1 VQPLP
6 FRVRLNPNHAGR
18 LENLSIA
25 TPLHKMTEAQA
36 KREMAAVGL
45 VWEKT
50 LEVLPTQH
58 LMVFRKP

>member
-1 VQPLP
+1 
-6 FRVRLNPNHAGR
+6 
-18 LENLSIA
+18 
-25 TPLHKMTEAQA
+25 MTEAQA